1 MNDNEKIVE
10 VARFQFPADAFTLL
24 SFLQSEGIECYLRNE
39 NTAQLLSHMD
49 TGGARLEVF
58 EKDVPKVVELIKEGG
73 YEKYLF

>member
-1 MNDNEKIVE
+1 
-10 VARFQFPADAFTLL
+10 
-24 SFLQSEGIECYLRNE
+24 
-39 NTAQLLSHMD
+39 MD